1 CRRAM
6 SGPISRGKVGA
17 ALVAVMLISVPSIPA
32 AWAQDVDPNDAF
44 HCIEIIGIRGFSVR
58 INNRCGFALRL
69 ATCVEGSMGS
79 NACDKGGQQEMFPVP
94 ANARDHTILDMQ
106 VNERSA
112 FHVVACKDPWT
123 PGNPHMQGG
132 EYQADECAW

>member
-1 CRRAM
+1 MSVLIDTRAWR
-6 SGPISRGKVGA
+6 IATIA
-17 ALVAVMLISVPSIPA
+17 ALILPVPTISGVS
-32 AWAQDVDPNDAF
+32 AQDADPNDAY
-44 HCIEIIGIRGFSVR
+44 HCLEIVRVRGYSVR
-58 INNRCGFALRL
+58 INNRCGFPLRL
-69 ATCVEGSMGS
+69 ATCVEGSKGS
-79 NACDKGGQQEMFPVP
+79 NACDKGGQQELFPVP

-123 PGNPHMQGG
+123 PGNPHMKGG